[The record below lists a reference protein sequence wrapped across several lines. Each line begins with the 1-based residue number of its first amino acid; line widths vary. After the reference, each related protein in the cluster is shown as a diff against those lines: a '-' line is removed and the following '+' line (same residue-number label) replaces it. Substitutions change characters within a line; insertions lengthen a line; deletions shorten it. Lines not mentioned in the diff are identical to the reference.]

1 MPDQP
6 RATPLHLTRTGEGKG
21 RIILVHGFTQSS
33 ESWAALR
40 DDLGQDHEVVVPDLP
55 GHGESPRA
63 FGDLSSAA
71 DQLAES
77 CGKGTYVGYSLG
89 GRICLHLALRRPIL
103 AERLVLV
110 GTSAGLEDVNERA
123 ARRHDDEALADR
135 LAQGG
140 DAGLP
145 AFVDEWL
152 AGPLFEHLNDKQ
164 ADRPSRLA
172 NHAADLA
179 GALRHFGLG
188 AQLPVWEQARGLHMP
203 VLVVAGEKDT
213 KFVPLGE
220 RLAAAIGPN
229 ALFLL
234 VPGAGHAVPF
244 EQPEPFASLI
254 RSFADG
260 DLWPP
265 AAPAP
270 TS

>member
-6 RATPLHLTRTGEGKG
+6 RATPLHLTRSGEGKR
-21 RIILVHGFTQSS
+21 RIILVHGFTQSC
-33 ESWAALR
+33 ESWAGLR

-63 FGDLSSAA
+63 FGDLSNAA

-103 AERLVLV
+103 AERLVLI
-110 GTSAGLEDVNERA
+110 GTSAGLEDVDGRA
-123 ARRHDDEALADR
+123 ARRLDDDALADR
-135 LAQGG
+135 LAEGG

-145 AFVDEWL
+145 NFIDEWL
-152 AGPLFEHLNDKQ
+152 AGPLFEHLSDKE
-164 ADRPSRLA
+164 ADRPSRLV

-188 AQLPVWEQARGLHMP
+188 VQLPVWEQARGLRMP
-203 VLVVAGEKDT
+203 VLVVAGEKDV
-213 KFVPLGE
+213 KFVAIGE
-220 RLAAAIGPN
+220 RLAAAIGTN

-244 EQPEPFASLI
+244 EQPEAFANLI
-254 RSFADG
+254 RSFVAG
-260 DLWPP
+260 DVWPP
-265 AAPAP
+265 APPEPAG
-270 TS
+270 